1 MKKISVCIPT
11 YNGSKYIK
19 EQLLSILNQLN
30 PGDEVIVSDD
40 SSTDNTVEL
49 IKSLN
54 DKRILIL
61 ENNCFKSP
69 IYNLENALKQASGDY
84 IFTAD
89 QDDIWM
95 SNKVNIMIE
104 NLLQANLVVSDC
116 IVIDS
121 NEKVI
126 SESFYK
132 LNSSKSGLLN
142 NIIKNSFL
150 GCCMAFD
157 RKILD
162 YVLPFPSNI
171 AMHDIWIGLNAEV
184 IGKTKFIDDKLIYYR
199 RHGENF
205 SFTSDKSKFGFLYK
219 IQYRLTFV
227 YQLALRRITK
237 PN

>member
-19 EQLLSILNQLN
+19 DQLLSILGQLH
-30 PGDEVIVSDD
+30 PDDEIIISDD
-40 SSTDNTVEL
+40 SSTDNTLEI

-54 DKRILIL
+54 DKRIKVLK
-61 ENNCFKSP
+61 NNCFKSP

-95 SNKVNIMIE
+95 PQKVNIMVQQ
-104 NLLQANLVVSDC
+104 LSSVNLVVSDC
-116 IVIDS
+116 IVVDS
-121 NEKVI
+121 DEKVI

-132 LNSSKSGLLN
+132 LNQSKAGLLN

-157 RKILD
+157 RKILN
-162 YVLPFPSNI
+162 YVLPFPEKI

-184 IGKTKFIDDKLIYYR
+184 IGKTKFISDKLIYYR

-205 SFTSDKSKFGFLYK
+205 SFTSDKSKFGLFYK
-219 IQYRLTFV
+219 IQYRLVFV
-227 YQLALRRITK
+227 YQLILRRIAR
-237 PN
+237 